1 MQPKLSYPSTSAPSS
16 RTTRPRALA
25 LVSSFSVRPGIG
37 KMLINVDISTAIY
50 ICFPLPCLCFIHLP
64 LDQGPLLR
72 LCLEFM
78 GKNHPSELSPT
89 HGLPDR
95 ERLCLQR
102 FSCGIRILT
111 THCGPDGK
119 KHTTLCALKKL
130 STAPA
135 NKLTFT
141 MRKGQSM
148 TIADYFQRTQNKPL
162 QFPDVIWAEVGSGA
176 LVSLELCDVP
186 PE

>member
-1 MQPKLSYPSTSAPSS
+1 
-16 RTTRPRALA
+16 
-25 LVSSFSVRPGIG
+25 
-37 KMLINVDISTAIY
+37 
-50 ICFPLPCLCFIHLP
+50 
-64 LDQGPLLR
+64 
-72 LCLEFM
+72 M

-95 ERLCLQR
+95 ERFCLQR

-162 QFPDVIWAEVGSGA
+162 QFPDVIWAEVCSI
-176 LVSLELCDVP
+176 SLSRTRLIHFQGWIRRP
-186 PE
+186 RFAG

>member
-1 MQPKLSYPSTSAPSS
+1 VVSLFFFTSVLNQIIQALNVVISMQPSLSYPFHV
-16 RTTRPRALA
+16 R
-25 LVSSFSVRPGIG
+25 SFFADR
-37 KMLINVDISTAIY
+37 
-50 ICFPLPCLCFIHLP
+50 
-64 LDQGPLLR
+64 
-72 LCLEFM
+72 E
-78 GKNHPSELSPT
+78 T

-95 ERLCLQR
+95 ERLRLQH

-111 THCGPDGK
+111 THCGPDGQ

-141 MRKGQSM
+141 MREGQSM

-162 QFPDVIWAEVGSGA
+162 QFPDVIRAEVCSI
-176 LVSLELCDVP
+176 SLSRTRLIHFQGWIRRP
-186 PE
+186 HFAG